1 MRRAALII
9 LGVAAG
15 LVALVLVGAAI
26 AIATVD
32 PNRFVAPLASRVK
45 AETGRDL
52 TVQGPVD
59 IGLSLEPKIVL
70 PGVAFGNAP
79 WSKTRNMLTAKRI
92 EAQIALLPLLSR
104 RFEVVQFTL
113 VEPAITLETDAK
125 GRGNWEFREAGAAA
139 PGAPPAVA
147 AGAAAFG
154 IGNFEI
160 RNGTLDY
167 RNGETGKVTH
177 AQIERMMLHARNLQA
192 PVAVDFRGKV
202 DGVPV
207 ALAGDLG
214 APDKWLH
221 EQWPLPIALKGDI
234 DGNAVKLDTKLA
246 RAGTTT
252 RLDDLNATF
261 GTIAAKG
268 SIKVI
273 NDGARTRYAIDLA
286 IPSLSVK
293 DLPGK
298 LPAAPGSPANP
309 APDATTRGAPG
320 AGVNA
325 PPANGSNS
333 DWVIPDT
340 PLPVV
345 PLMAVDG
352 EGSIRIG
359 ELILRD
365 GARISQLA
373 TQFTSRDANLDAKF
387 SAGGILGGSMQG
399 ALQFDGRNAQ
409 APGVHLALGA
419 QDLDLAALAA
429 VAGIKRDI
437 RGGRVRANIDIRGRG
452 TTPHRVAGTMSGT
465 INVVSGPATLGR
477 SAVQGQSGLA
487 QLAGAL
493 DPLQNVDAATE
504 LRCAVLRLPLTDGI
518 AHVDHSIAIET
529 GKIAASASGTLN
541 FRDETLDLSVQPQI
555 REGVQLDL
563 AQFASLV
570 RIRGR
575 FDKPTVGIDAAQSAK
590 TLAELG
596 ALASQGGGIAAIG
609 RALIAPTS
617 GDGSPC
623 NVAMTG
629 KVPRESAPSPGKK
642 APAARD
648 LPLPNDLGKALGK
661 LLGR

>member
-1 MRRAALII
+1 MPRAVWIV
-9 LGVAAG
+9 LGAVAG
-15 LVALVLVGAAI
+15 LVALLLIGVAI
-26 AIATVD
+26 AVATVD

-59 IGLSLEPKIVL
+59 IKLSLEPKVLL

-79 WSKTRNMLTAKRI
+79 WSKTREMLTAKRV

-113 VEPAITLETDAK
+113 VEPTITLETDAK
-125 GRGNWEFREAGAAA
+125 GRGNWEFRDAGTR
-139 PGAPPAVA
+139 A
-147 AGAAAFG
+147 AGASPVDAAGTAAFG

-177 AQIERMMLHARNLQA
+177 AQIERMTLHARDMQA
-192 PVAVDFRGKV
+192 PVAVDFRGNV
-202 DGVPV
+202 DDVPV

-214 APDKWLH
+214 APDKWLRQ
-221 EQWPLPIALKGDI
+221 QWPFPIALKGQI
-234 DGNAVKLDTKLA
+234 DGNAVKLETKLA

-252 RLDDLNATF
+252 SLDDLNAAF
-261 GTIAAKG
+261 GAIAAKG

-273 NDGARTRYAIDLA
+273 SDGSRTRYVIDHDV
-286 IPSLSVK
+286 PSLSLK
-293 DLPGK
+293 DLPAK
-298 LPAAPGSPANP
+298 
-309 APDATTRGAPG
+309 APG
-320 AGVNA
+320 APA
-325 PPANGSNS
+325 PGTPTSAAPAKGTGTN
-333 DWVIPDT
+333 WVIPDT
-340 PLPVV
+340 PLPVA
-345 PLMAVDG
+345 PLVGIAS

-359 ELILRD
+359 ELITRD
-365 GARISQLA
+365 GTRVSQVG
-373 TQFTSRDANLDAKF
+373 TQFTSRDANVDATF
-387 SAGGILGGSMQG
+387 SAGAVLGGSMHG
-399 ALQFDGRNAQ
+399 ALQFDGRTVQ
-409 APGVHLALGA
+409 APGVHLALDA

-437 RGGRVRANIDIRGRG
+437 QGGRVRASIDIRGRG
-452 TTPHRVAGTMSGT
+452 TTPHRVASTMSGT
-465 INVVSGPATLGR
+465 INVVSGPARLGR
-477 SAVQGQSGLA
+477 SPVQGESALA

-504 LRCAVLRLPLTDGI
+504 LRCAVFRLPLTDGI
-518 AHVDHSIAIET
+518 AHVDRSIAIET

-555 REGVQLDL
+555 RQGVQLDL
-563 AQFASLV
+563 TQFASLV
-570 RIRGR
+570 RVRGR

-596 ALASQGGGIAAIG
+596 ALGATGGGIAAIG
-609 RALIAPTS
+609 RALIAPTTES
-617 GDGSPC
+617 AAPC
-623 NVAMTG
+623 RVATTG
-629 KVPRESAPSPGKK
+629 KVPRETAPSSSQKRSTSTP
-642 APAARD
+642 D
-648 LPLPNDLGKALGK
+648 LPLPKDVGKALGK